1 MKRIIPAVLALVLC
15 AFLSSCSSTSP
26 FVSET
31 VMDEELELSK
41 KLEIYGGVEV
51 GVNLPDMYFRGEDW
65 MHEMETLLDEAE
77 DYILLSTFLGSSCPS
92 LEPIFQILERKVEE
106 GVRVYFIID
115 GISSLDMTDS
125 RYFMTN
131 LIYLKDKGV
140 NLFIYSP
147 LSFTHLINPAHLLVR
162 DHRKMM
168 VVDGKIAAI
177 GGMNINYISMGSG
190 EKNQRDS
197 MYVFRSASI
206 SSLFID
212 EFIRMWN
219 EGCVDTMDSEDF
231 KRYEDDNKEYKAW
244 LFNRNVYSNSASIS
258 GMYASLIEEAKES
271 IFLCPY
277 LPTVDGNMKSS
288 LKRAV
293 DRGVDVEVW
302 CSQDSRGYAKAGSAW
317 AVANLIGDTGVEFH
331 DVTYSPN
338 GGILPM
344 FHMKVMVV
352 DNRYVVVGSSNF
364 NYRSMTLSHEIGLV
378 IDSPEMA
385 EEVKRE
391 VLSVAGEGIILDEDT
406 ALANKRK
413 YGSFLA
419 YIFSYYGG

>member
-65 MHEMETLLDEAE
+65 MHEMEALLEEAE

-212 EFIRMWN
+212 EFIRIWN

-244 LFNRNVYSNSASIS
+244 LFNRNVYSGDVSIA
-258 GMYASLIEEAKES
+258 GMFATLIGEAKES

-277 LPTVDGNMKSS
+277 LPTVDDKMAES
-288 LKRAV
+288 LRNAKE
-293 DRGVDVEVW
+293 RGVDVEIW
-302 CSQDSRGYAKAGSAW
+302 CSQDSRGYAKAGSSW
-317 AVANLIGDTGVEFH
+317 AVAELVKDTGAVFH
-331 DVTYSPN
+331 EVTYDEN
-338 GGILPM
+338 GELLPM
-344 FHMKVMVV
+344 YHMKMMVV
-352 DNRYVVVGSSNF
+352 DDRYVVIGSSNF
-364 NYRSMTLSHEIGLV
+364 NYRSMTLSHEIALV
-378 IDSPEMA
+378 VDSPSFARKAKEAAKESAGQGVVLTEEEA
-385 EEVKRE
+385 EKAKKE
-391 VLSVAGEGIILDEDT
+391 
-406 ALANKRK
+406 
-413 YGSFLA
+413 YGNYFA
-419 YIFSYYGG
+419 YLFSYFGG